1 MSPLLLASVF
11 FPSKFSCSFDFHL
24 TPKLLKLYLQQAGF
38 ILSVCDLTILLLE
51 SGCQELLVI
60 QQQIMVA
67 LEGPNVARFRHFSL
81 EHSMKSLAFLLIIA
95 SPYFEKLHSVRRAV
109 ESFVLVKKFV
119 HGHHP
124 EEFGVSLSLDP
135 FSLTEQGLLF

>member
-1 MSPLLLASVF
+1 
-11 FPSKFSCSFDFHL
+11 
-24 TPKLLKLYLQQAGF
+24 
-38 ILSVCDLTILLLE
+38 
-51 SGCQELLVI
+51 
-60 QQQIMVA
+60 
-67 LEGPNVARFRHFSL
+67 
-81 EHSMKSLAFLLIIA
+81 MKSLAFLLIIA

-135 FSLTEQGLLF
+135 FSLTEQGLLFKVKDCRSFSSSTPLISATSLGDA